1 MELTLIIVAVSLSAV
16 TLVVSVILFVSVLRK
31 NKVSDGGKNISD
43 AIVSLNANLQSV
55 HNDLISVKADVA
67 NYEKSIP
74 LVISSQLAEQMV
86 KVQKQLGDQ
95 SNQDN
100 ARIAEFQKAVNETL
114 ANNASLANKSLQDS
128 IAAINKKVDDNFV
141 AINKQV
147 NDSLSTGFKST
158 SETMGSLKETLGKM
172 TEAQANLQKLQADV
186 VSLNNVLTSN
196 QSRGQYGEMQLS
208 MILEATWPNGK
219 GTFYDEQ
226 HFIAHAKDG
235 SDIRPDAV
243 VFFPRQH
250 ALLCIDS
257 KFPLTHYAR
266 LFGGEKLSDEE
277 KKTEEALFK
286 KDVKDKFNEVA
297 TKYIIPGITTNQAII
312 FIPND
317 GIFAYI
323 HSEMKDIVEDG
334 LRKNVVMA
342 SPSILQPILVT
353 FHAAQIDAE
362 RAENLDE
369 MKQELASLGKDFAI
383 FGEKWRKLHEGVDRL
398 QTSASDV
405 DKTIKRMDHKFESIS
420 TAQGGE
426 VVAEEEDKT
435 AIEAPFD
442 PDEK

>member
-16 TLVVSVILFVSVLRK
+16 TLVVSVILFVSVLKK
-31 NKVSDGGKNISD
+31 NKASDGGKNISD

-74 LVISSQLAEQMV
+74 LLISSQLAEQMV

-158 SETMGSLKETLGKM
+158 SETMGNLKETLGKM

-208 MILEATWPNGK
+208 MILEANWPNGK

-266 LFGGEKLSDEE
+266 LFGGEKLSDDE

-297 TKYIIPGITTNQAII
+297 TKYIIPGTTTNQAII

-323 HSEMKDIVEDG
+323 HSEMKDVVEDG

-369 MKQELASLGKDFAI
+369 MKQELTSLGKDFAI

-405 DKTIKRMDHKFESIS
+405 DKTIKRMDRKFESIS